1 MQRLIEIPKDPT
13 IMVSSQVLNF
23 DKPDLVFIPIT
34 KEAKLLI
41 KKSDDILLG
50 TPLFKLAKK
59 VIKSPI
65 SGNIKGINDSITVN
79 GPTKVLVIENNY
91 KEAYLKKP
99 SIINSIK
106 NIKKEKLTSLLKS
119 EFSINLNE
127 KKELVLSSFDDEPY
141 VVTENFYLFLY
152 FEGYLELLDELSQIY
167 NLKITI
173 CVKSTNS
180 ENISKL
186 LECLGMYPNIN
197 LKIVPN
203 LYLLNKEDILLQ
215 YLNFTKKDTIIIKA
229 SNFYDIYNLIKRNRP
244 LSDKLIT
251 ITGNGIL
258 NQTVIRA
265 KLGSKVKDIINSL
278 IKLKD
283 EPLDYI
289 LNGLM
294 AGRKCDIDNL
304 IVTKDLN
311 SIFIMKESAIKKE
324 EKCINCGACIDIC
337 PVKINPLLLQNEQY
351 YKKNKDKCIK
361 CGLCSY
367 ICPSY
372 INFNKY
378 LEGGRNE

>member
-65 SGNIKGINDSITVN
+65 SGNIKGISDSITVN

-311 SIFIMKESAIKKE
+311 SIFIMKKSAIKKE

-378 LEGGRNE
+378 LEGGKNE